1 MSDKAVFLA
10 AFPSIMSAIKIYG
23 SKEGMRIQLE
33 IPESEMAEAT
43 KLLLWRERV
52 LKVTI
57 EPAETNGRPTDAKTY
72 L

>member
-1 MSDKAVFLA
+1 
-10 AFPSIMSAIKIYG
+10 MSASKIYG

-57 EPAETNGRPTDAKTY
+57 EPAETRDEPKHSKAY